1 MEALDDGVDLGA
13 QARREHDGF
22 GDVLAVA
29 ERLERLRQVA
39 LGYRALL
46 EDVQR
51 HVPFVDPYGDDRH
64 GAVTSFLS
72 GDSLRPSQLPSRAR
86 PPGSAVASGCAT

>member
-29 ERLERLRQVA
+29 KRLECLRQVA
-39 LGYRALL
+39 LSNGAPL
-46 EDVQR
+46 EDLQR
-51 HVPFVDPYGDDRH
+51 YVLLVDPNGNDRH
-64 GAVTSFLS
+64 GAVTPFLS
-72 GDSLRPSQLPSRAR
+72 GNSLGLAER
-86 PPGSAVASGCAT
+86 